1 MNHSKEEKARGRRK
15 DGQITLAEHLVSP
28 SKQLSHL
35 ILSTTLNGLYYH
47 PYFTGK
53 DAGTCWQHRPQVPR
67 VTEPKIGTKS
77 EYPNWGSQANLGW
90 DLLD

>member
-15 DGQITLAEHLVSP
+15 DRQITLAEHLVGP

-47 PYFTGK
+47 PYFTDK
-53 DAGTCWQHRPQVPR
+53 DAGVERGEVIFPGLLSQ
-67 VTEPKIGTKS
+67 IGTSQSVSDS
-77 EYPNWGSQANLGW
+77 ESS
-90 DLLD
+90 